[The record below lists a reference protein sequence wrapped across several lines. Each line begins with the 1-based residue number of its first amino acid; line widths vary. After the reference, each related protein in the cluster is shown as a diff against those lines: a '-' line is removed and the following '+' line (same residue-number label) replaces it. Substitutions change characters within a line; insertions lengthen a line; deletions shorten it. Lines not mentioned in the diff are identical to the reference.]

1 MRRFFFKNM
10 QIQIFNVPL
19 TDSGERLLEMNRFLS
34 GNKVL
39 EVEQR
44 FFQNEKGGCW
54 SFCVRYLPT
63 VNGFQTASKEK
74 VDYKL
79 VLSEADFALF
89 SRLREIRKQIAIAD
103 AVPAYAVFT
112 DDELAECVADEE
124 NRQAELNLRGAGVQ
138 RLCHGGQRWQ
148 VNVSTQARQRHEQK
162 GEKDA
167 KSSISS
173 LKLAHKE

>member
-103 AVPAYAVFT
+103 AVPSYAVFT
-112 DDELAECVADEE
+112 DDELA
-124 NRQAELNLRGAGVQ
+124 GI
-138 RLCHGGQRWQ
+138 
-148 VNVSTQARQRHEQK
+148 
-162 GEKDA
+162 A
-167 KSSISS
+167 KLPINNI
-173 LKLAHKE
+173 